1 VTGKTL
7 VYEPIPPWVTG
18 IGLVELQ
25 SGDVS

>member
-1 VTGKTL
+1 VMGKTL

-25 SGDVS
+25 SGV